1 MLSMN
6 LSPSTDSIPYLL
18 LLAAAEEEQTAN
30 RERTTAAVIDRSQ
43 LDQRSTDRHDR
54 K

>member
-18 LLAAAEEEQTAN
+18 LLAAAEEEQTAYK
-30 RERTTAAVIDRSQ
+30 ELQSAAAFDRSQ
-43 LDQRSTDRHDR
+43 LDQKSTDRHDR